1 MIREIIFMVLGMGI
15 GAIAVGLVMRY
26 RNNAKIIEIEGRAKV
41 GDGLITELRSQLKSK
56 EDELN
61 EIRTSLASEQK
72 SRVEAET
79 RFDEAKINLEEQ
91 KNLLSQA
98 EEKLKSTFQALSG
111 DALKSNNKAFLDLA
125 KQTLD
130 TVLKEAQSDIDK
142 KEIAI
147 KSFVDPL
154 KESLQRYEKQI
165 KEFEDKRNTD
175 YGSLDTQIK
184 SLLKAEQD
192 LQKETNNLVTALRRP
207 EVKGNWGQI
216 ALRRVVELSGMSE
229 KCDFTEQVAVNVD
242 DGRLIP
248 DMIVHL
254 PANREIVVDSK
265 VSTDAFLEAVSAETE
280 SERRSFLKKHALQVR
295 THMKTLASKSYWSQF
310 QKAPEFVVMFLPG
323 EALLNAALREDIS
336 LYEDGLKENVIITT
350 SVNLFALLRTIA
362 YGWRQEQIT
371 KNAQEVAKLAKE
383 LYERFQP
390 FIEHTGK
397 TGKALEDA
405 VSSFNKMVTSLES
418 RVLVSV
424 RRFKELG
431 VAVDGEIPALE
442 QVEQIPLKKS
452 ELE

>member
-26 RNNAKIIEIEGRAKV
+26 RNNAKIIEIEGRANV

-61 EIRTSLASEQK
+61 EIRTSLTSEQK

-130 TVLKEAQSDIDK
+130 TVLKEAQGDIGK

-147 KSFVDPL
+147 KSFVEPL

>member
-1 MIREIIFMVLGMGI
+1 MISEIIFIILGI
-15 GAIAVGLVMRY
+15 GIGTIAAGLVMRY
-26 RNNAKIIEIEGRAKV
+26 RNNAKIIELEGRAKA

-56 EDELN
+56 EDEIN

-72 SRVEAET
+72 IRVEAET

-130 TVLKEAQSDIDK
+130 TVLKEAQGDMGK

-147 KSFVDPL
+147 KAFVQPL
-154 KESLQRYEKQI
+154 QESLARYEKQI
-165 KEFEDKRNTD
+165 KEFEEKRNTD

-229 KCDFTEQVAVNVD
+229 KCDFTEQVSVD
-242 DGRLIP
+242 MGDGRLIP

-265 VSTDAFLEAVSAETE
+265 VSTNAFLEAISAETE

-452 ELE
+452 E